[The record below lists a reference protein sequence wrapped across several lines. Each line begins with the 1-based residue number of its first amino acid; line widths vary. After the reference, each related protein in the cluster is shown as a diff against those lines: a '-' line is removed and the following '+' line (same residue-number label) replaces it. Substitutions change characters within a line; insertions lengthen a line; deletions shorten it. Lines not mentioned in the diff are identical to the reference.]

1 MSLLIQIIGGIAGI
15 VFLYYGAEFLIKGG
29 VSIALKF
36 KVSSLVIGLT
46 LVAFGTS
53 APEFVVSLQAA
64 LNNHG
69 DISIGNVVGSNICN
83 IALILGLCAM
93 ISPLKVNPSILKFD
107 GILMIVA
114 SCLLALFYGLN
125 SGVNRIEGAILFA
138 GLLGFLAWS
147 FYTSKKEEKAAQ
159 ESQNNLAEQNNNQS
173 NQFIDNPKIYSN
185 TLSLIFV
192 IGGLAFLVIG
202 AKLFVDSAV
211 YIAKVCKV
219 SDAVIG
225 LTIVAVGTSL
235 PELATSLVAAIK
247 HEEDIAIGN
256 VIGSNIFNILGILGV
271 APLIS
276 PIKTTNISWVDMG
289 IMITLAVILYPMMK
303 SKHTISRV
311 EGGILLVLYIGYIFW
326 LLCQK

>member
-1 MSLLIQIIGGIAGI
+1 
-15 VFLYYGAEFLIKGG
+15 
-29 VSIALKF
+29 
-36 KVSSLVIGLT
+36 
-46 LVAFGTS
+46 
-53 APEFVVSLQAA
+53 
-64 LNNHG
+64 
-69 DISIGNVVGSNICN
+69 
-83 IALILGLCAM
+83 
-93 ISPLKVNPSILKFD
+93 
-107 GILMIVA
+107 MIVA
-114 SCLLALFYGLN
+114 SCLLALFYWLN

-138 GLLGFLAWS
+138 GFLGFLAWS
-147 FYTSKKEEKAAQ
+147 FYTSKKEEKVAQ

-185 TLSLIFV
+185 ILSLIFV
-192 IGGLAFLVIG
+192 IGGLAFLVVG

-311 EGGILLVLYIGYIFW
+311 EGGILLVLYLGYIFW